1 MDTQIL
7 LVEPAFK
14 VENDLV
20 IAASDYS
27 ISDITEPRVG
37 EIADGTRIRNDDR
50 LSFSGRVVYQGS
62 NTPVPRD
69 IGILVEVFDGELI
82 WSDGSLGDSGEFMV
96 EVPLSSAQSLQSSP
110 SRTCLISIT
119 NIPGEGED
127 MSNQLVS
134 QLFKYSLQVIVNVII
149 FFILRSPEFSEQ
161 RC

>member
-1 MDTQIL
+1 MLRQNRPTR
-7 LVEPAFK
+7 P
-14 VENDLV
+14 
-20 IAASDYS
+20 SS
-27 ISDITEPRVG
+27 ITRLVG
-37 EIADGTRIRNDDR
+37 EIADGTRIRNNDR

-127 MSNQLVS
+127 MSNPHIQNCFSGVVTPG
-134 QLFKYSLQVIVNVII
+134 KRPSLAG
-149 FFILRSPEFSEQ
+149 SAGP
-161 RC
+161 